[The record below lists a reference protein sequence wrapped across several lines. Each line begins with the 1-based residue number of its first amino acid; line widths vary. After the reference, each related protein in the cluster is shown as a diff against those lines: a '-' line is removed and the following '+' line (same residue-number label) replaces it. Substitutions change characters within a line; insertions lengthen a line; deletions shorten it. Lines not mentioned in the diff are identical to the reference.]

1 MSSFIEKLRNPL
13 KLKLFF
19 LTKLPMALI
28 AGLKIGYLDNEKS
41 VVTIKYG
48 YLTQNPFKS
57 LYFACLAMAA
67 ELASGVLVLS
77 AVHHS
82 NQMISTLVTA
92 MDAEFTKKA
101 VGKISFTCED
111 GDAINEIIQQTIN
124 TKNGVILKTKSV
136 GKDELGDIVAVF
148 HITWSMKAKKVG

>member
-1 MSSFIEKLRNPL
+1 MSSFIEKIRNPL

-41 VVTIKYG
+41 DVTIKYG